1 MNGLPYKDTFAAK
14 GSQLYLAVYE
24 GRDADAKRIY
34 AETSARYH
42 ATLHELA
49 VPAVKYQLDK
59 EGKQN
64 GKWTIESSD
73 ATYDNN
79 GRFKERK

>member
-1 MNGLPYKDTFAAK
+1 MNGIPYKDTFAAK
-14 GSQLYLAVYE
+14 GSQLHAALTE

-42 ATLHELA
+42 ASLHRLA
-49 VPAVKYQLDK
+49 VPAVVYELDK

-64 GKWTIESSD
+64 GKWRIESSD
-73 ATYDNN
+73 AIYDNN
-79 GRFKERK
+79 GRFEEKK